1 MLIKPSDN
9 QETSDIFKLP
19 ENYQTNIELFRE
31 IAEHRSLF
39 TEEMALKI
47 KESEYIK
54 DFDEAIKKWLATI
67 LDIISNIQEQGFSY
81 KNADPW
87 HWVWHLLRDTLHSS
101 VIVGNTDEETSKNS
115 PSEVYVWFVCSAL
128 HDIGCVV
135 IDRYQDVNSINKHAE
150 IWWLIVGRFL
160 KEATD
165 IPEEIINAIV
175 WWIMA
180 HTNIKKDFKMS
191 VDWEEYIIPPYKDT
205 HDSWEPIYFV
215 DVVKQTDRLDVNWLI
230 FICRHFLTRY
240 RTIADFSWW
249 DYRMQSFNQHMQFN
263 GEVGTMLEHLKMYL
277 RSQEEDN
284 GIHNKNDLP
293 SMIKQRKKY
302 SKELGNFIKDIET
315 TEEEDLI
322 NPEDIHNTLKE
333 FLDFLDIYIEPR
345 LDSENIGSEPN
356 PKKPIYIDMLEKEFL
371 NLDILIQRRWLT
383 QLIKIKDHYPVFI
396 DRLIGENDTTKY
408 VSKVMFPKT
417 TKTIWEILWY
427 NINKKIS
434 DKVNKILW

>member
-1 MLIKPSDN
+1 
-9 QETSDIFKLP
+9 
-19 ENYQTNIELFRE
+19 
-31 IAEHRSLF
+31 
-39 TEEMALKI
+39 
-47 KESEYIK
+47 
-54 DFDEAIKKWLATI
+54 
-67 LDIISNIQEQGFSY
+67 
-81 KNADPW
+81 
-87 HWVWHLLRDTLHSS
+87 
-101 VIVGNTDEETSKNS
+101 
-115 PSEVYVWFVCSAL
+115 
-128 HDIGCVV
+128 
-135 IDRYQDVNSINKHAE
+135 
-150 IWWLIVGRFL
+150 
-160 KEATD
+160 TD

-175 WWIMA
+175 WGIMA

-191 VDWEEYIIPPYKDT
+191 VDGEEYIIPPYKDT
-205 HDSWEPIYFV
+205 HDSGEPIYFV
-215 DVVKQTDRLDVNWLI
+215 DVVKQTDRLDVNGLI

-240 RTIADFSWW
+240 RTIADFSGG

-417 TKTIWEILWY
+417 TKTIGEILGY

-434 DKVNKILW
+434 DKVNKILG